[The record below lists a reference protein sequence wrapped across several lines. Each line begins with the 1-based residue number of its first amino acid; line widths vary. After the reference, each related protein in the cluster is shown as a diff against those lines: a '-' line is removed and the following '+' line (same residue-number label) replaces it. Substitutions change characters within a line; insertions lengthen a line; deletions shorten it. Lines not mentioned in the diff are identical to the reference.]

1 MARCAS
7 GDVQSTYF
15 LSCIFHFF
23 SIYILFELLIDIMFF
38 EFGTY
43 FVATISEICLVKNN
57 LVDSSVSFMKKY
69 FMEWLVNMGNILI
82 RKSLFLSF

>member
-23 SIYILFELLIDIMFF
+23 SIYIMFDFLILVMLL
-38 EFGTY
+38 
-43 FVATISEICLVKNN
+43 
-57 LVDSSVSFMKKY
+57 
-69 FMEWLVNMGNILI
+69 
-82 RKSLFLSF
+82 